1 MHHAYTEDEY
11 KDPYLQV
18 GVSEP
23 HALDSLPRSEF
34 FDQEVYKKYAPDL
47 ARDPFYRWLDR
58 YLLLQIP

>member
-18 GVSEP
+18 GFLVSHMLWILYP
-23 HALDSLPRSEF
+23 AQN

-47 ARDPFYRWLDR
+47 AHDPFYRWL
-58 YLLLQIP
+58 LLLASRFP